1 MDAPTLGPAGVLP
14 PVGWM
19 TGAHLQD
26 TDIDG
31 LRYIVLGTIGTDA
44 DADPLMAAT
53 VGAFG
58 CQMARVKRW
67 RTALLLDG
75 PLDFAT
81 RALLALV
88 APDVEQPD
96 CAPSWSRCSE
106 TWIWQLVAPAT
117 DWIPSDAEMG
127 PEGEWAEREWFF
139 GFASDAADYVDA
151 VRQVD
156 GISDED
162 CPRRALALALH
173 AAAGV
178 TP

>member
-88 APDVEQPD
+88 APDVEQPLT
-96 CAPSWSRCSE
+96 APGWESDGE
-106 TWIWQLVAPAT
+106 GTWWLVVGVSTASQE
-117 DWIPSDAEMG
+117 WCMG
-127 PEGEWAEREWFF
+127 SLA
-139 GFASDAADYVDA
+139 
-151 VRQVD
+151 
-156 GISDED
+156 D
-162 CPRRALALALH
+162 CPRRALALALY

-178 TP
+178 AP